1 MTLHAE
7 KLVGKRVLR
16 LEDPALL
23 RGRARFVDD
32 LPVKPGTLH
41 AAILRSPHAH
51 AEIISIDASKAL
63 RAPGV
68 AAVITRDDVLA
79 LTDPFIIGLT
89 TPLEYRC
96 LATDRVRFVGEPVAV
111 VLASDRYLAE
121 DALELISIEYRPLP
135 AVIDPV
141 AAARPD
147 APVLHP
153 KVGSNIIVS
162 RDYAHGDV
170 AGAFARAAH
179 RSAMTVHFP
188 RNSIPPMEGF
198 AVLAEYLC
206 EEDGYDTLS
215 NFQGPFSLHTV
226 MARALQVPS
235 NRLRIRTAPNSGGAF
250 GVKLVMYAPIVLT
263 CLASRV
269 SGHPVKWIE
278 DRLEHLAAANSMA
291 NRTCEVEAAYNEDGR
306 VLAIR
311 YHHWDDHG
319 AYLRAPMPAPT
330 IRAHAFCTG
339 VYAIPA
345 VQERIDV
352 VATNKTPTGAVRG
365 FGAPHIHF
373 ALERMMHQIAVELGR
388 DPLDIMRRNLI
399 PAEAFPYKAPGG
411 GLYDSGNYQAAIDE
425 AIERGGLTEL
435 KRRRDDARAQGR
447 LYGIGYAAVID
458 PGQSNMGYIATVK
471 TPEERRTIGPK
482 NGAIGTATVAVD
494 PLGAVTV
501 AGDSVPQ
508 GQGHRTVLAQVVA
521 QRLGLVPE
529 EIAVNLELDTQKDG
543 WSIAA
548 GNYAC
553 RFGPIC
559 TTVADMAAA
568 KIRDKLARIAASRLN
583 VPASELEFAGG
594 RIFARSNPQNSVSF
608 HRVAGEAHWSPGT
621 LPPDLAP
628 GLRETV
634 QWSPPQLTPTTEDNQ
649 INSMA
654 VYGFG
659 FDFCGV
665 EIDRDT
671 GEIRVDKYVT
681 IHDCGPLLNPGI
693 AEGQIGGSFAYGLNT
708 ALYEEF
714 VYGEDGSFLSGTYAD
729 YLVGT
734 AHEIPRF
741 ASFQPSKPTASP
753 WTAFGAKG
761 ISEGNTTSTPVC
773 IANAV
778 ANALGRSDIRLPL
791 RPARVAEWLHGAEQ
805 QPRATVAQPRT
816 TRALTGSGSA
826 VVPEARERVFQML
839 LDPSVLRRII
849 PGCHALDMVGANSYR
864 ADVSLG
870 AGPVRGRFDANVRL
884 HDLSSPH
891 RATIEG
897 RILGSLGTAHGTGHV
912 RLSEIPEGTRA
923 DYDYAITVSGKIAA
937 IGGRMVD
944 GAARAL
950 IGVFFRQLV
959 AAASSRLPW
968 WRRLLL
974 SARSLPR
981 LRHKDASAPPAPPR
995 HRR

>member
-1 MTLHAE
+1 MTMNGISQPAQLI
-7 KLVGKRVLR
+7 GKPVLR

-32 LPVKPGTLH
+32 LPVKPGTLQ
-41 AAILRSPHAH
+41 AAVLRSPHPH
-51 AEIISIDASKAL
+51 AEIASIDTSQAL
-63 RAPGV
+63 HLPGV
-68 AAVITRDDVLA
+68 AAIITRADVLA

-96 LATDRVRFVGEPVAV
+96 LATDRVRFVGEPVAL

-121 DALELISIEYRPLP
+121 DALDAIKVDYRSLP

-141 AAARPD
+141 AAA
-147 APVLHP
+147 ASGAAILHP
-153 KVGSNIIVS
+153 KVGSNVIVS
-162 RDYAHGDV
+162 RDFVHGEV
-170 AGAFARAAH
+170 AGAFAVAPRQ
-179 RSAMTVHFP
+179 TELTIHFP

-198 AVLAEYLC
+198 AVIAEYLGD
-206 EEDGYDTLS
+206 EDGFDTIS
-215 NFQGPFSLHTV
+215 NFQGPFSLHAV
-226 MARALQVPS
+226 MARALRVPS
-235 NRLRIRTAPNSGGAF
+235 NRLRVRTAPNSGGAF
-250 GVKLVMYAPIVLT
+250 GVKLVLYVSIVLM
-263 CLASRV
+263 CVAARV
-269 SGHPVKWIE
+269 TGRPVKWIE

-291 NRTCEVEAAYNEDGR
+291 NRTCKVEAAYSEQGQ

-339 VYAIPA
+339 AYAIPA

-352 VATNKTPTGAVRG
+352 IVTNKTPTGAVRG
-365 FGAPHIHF
+365 FGAPQIHF
-373 ALERMMHQIAVELGR
+373 ALERIMHQIAVELGK
-388 DPLDIMRRNLI
+388 DPLDVIRRNLI
-399 PAEAFPYKAPGG
+399 PADAFPYHAPGG
-411 GLYDSGNYQAAIDE
+411 GLYDSGNYRAVIDE
-425 AIERGGLTEL
+425 AVERGGLSEL
-435 KRRRDDARAQGR
+435 QRRREMARARGQI
-447 LYGIGYAAVID
+447 YGIGYAAVID

-471 TPEERRTIGPK
+471 TAEERRAIGPK
-482 NGAIGTATVAVD
+482 NGAIGTASVAVD

-501 AGDSVPQ
+501 TGDSVPQ
-508 GQGHRTVLAQVVA
+508 GQGHRTVLAQIVA
-521 QRLGLVPE
+521 QRLGLAPE
-529 EIAVNLELDTQKDG
+529 QITVNLELDTQKDG

-559 TTVADMAAA
+559 STVADMAAL
-568 KIRDKLARIAASRLN
+568 KVREKLARIAATRLN
-583 VPASELEFAGG
+583 VRPGELEFGGG
-594 RIFARSNPQNSVSF
+594 RIFARENPGNAVPF
-608 HRVAGEAHWSPGT
+608 HRIAGEAHWSPGT
-621 LPPDLAP
+621 LPPDLTP

-634 QWSPPQLTPTTEDNQ
+634 QWSPPQLTATSEDNR

-665 EIDRDT
+665 EIDPDT
-671 GEIRVDKYVT
+671 GEIRIDKYVT

-729 YLVGT
+729 YIVGT

-741 ASFQPSKPTASP
+741 VSLQPAVATPSP

-778 ANALGRSDIRLPL
+778 ADALGRSDIRLPL
-791 RPARVAEWLHGAEQ
+791 RPSRVAEWIHHAEQ
-805 QPRATVAQPRT
+805 QPRKPLAAPRAA
-816 TRALTGSGSA
+816 RLALTGSGS
-826 VVPEARERVFQML
+826 VIVPERRERVFQML
-839 LDPSVLRRII
+839 LDPTLLERII
-849 PGCHALDMVGANSYR
+849 PGCHDLSVVGVNAYH

-870 AGPVRGRFDANVRL
+870 AGPVRGRFAAD
-884 HDLSSPH
+884 
-891 RATIEG
+891 
-897 RILGSLGTAHGTGHV
+897 V
-912 RLSEIPEGTRA
+912 RLSELLPPQQATLEGRVIGPLGAASGVGHIRLAQLPDGTCA
-923 DYDYAITVSGKIAA
+923 EYDYEIAISGKIAS
-937 IGGRMVD
+937 IGGRMLD
-944 GAARAL
+944 GAARAVIAL
-950 IGVFFRQLV
+950 FFRKLI
-959 AAASSRLPW
+959 AATVGAPRPSW
-968 WRRLLL
+968 WRSLLNRAG
-974 SARSLPR
+974 SKPQ
-981 LRHKDASAPPAPPR
+981 
-995 HRR
+995 

>member
-1 MTLHAE
+1 MAAILQPG
-7 KLVGKRVLR
+7 KLVGKSVLR

-32 LPVKPGTLH
+32 LPVSPGTLH
-41 AAILRSPHAH
+41 AAVLRSPHPH
-51 AEIISIDASKAL
+51 AEIVSIDTSKAL
-63 RAPGV
+63 QASGV
-68 AAVITRDDVLA
+68 AAVITREDVLA
-79 LTDPFIIGLT
+79 LTDPFIVGLT

-111 VLASDRYLAE
+111 ILASDRYLAE
-121 DALELISIEYRPLP
+121 DALELVKVEYRPLP
-135 AVIDPV
+135 AIIDPV
-141 AAARPD
+141 AAAAPD
-147 APVLHP
+147 APILHP
-153 KVGSNIIVS
+153 KVGSNVVVS
-162 RDYAHGDV
+162 RDFVHGDV
-170 AGAFARAAH
+170 AGAFATAPHKAEL
-179 RSAMTVHFP
+179 TVHFP

-198 AVLAEYLC
+198 AIVAEYLC
-206 EEDGYDTLS
+206 DEDGYDTVS

-226 MARALQVPS
+226 MARALRVPS

-250 GVKLVMYAPIVLT
+250 GVKLVLYASIVLM

-269 SGHPVKWIE
+269 AKRPVKWIE

-291 NRTCEVEAAYNEDGR
+291 NRTCNVEAAYADDGR

-339 VYAIPA
+339 AYAITA
-345 VQERIDV
+345 AQETIDV
-352 VATNKTPTGAVRG
+352 IMTNKTPTGAVRG

-373 ALERMMHQIAVELGR
+373 ALERMMHQVAVKLGK
-388 DPLDIMRRNLI
+388 DPLDVIRRNLI
-399 PAEAFPYKAPGG
+399 PADAFPYRAPGG
-411 GLYDSGNYQAAIDE
+411 GLYDSGNYQTAIDE
-425 AIERGGLTEL
+425 ALERGGLSEL
-435 KRRRDDARAQGR
+435 KRLRAEARAHGK

-471 TPEERRTIGPK
+471 TPEERRRIGPK
-482 NGAIGTATVAVD
+482 SGAIGTATVAVD

-501 AGDSVPQ
+501 TGDSVPQ
-508 GQGHRTVLAQVVA
+508 GQGHRTVLAQIVA
-521 QRLGLVPE
+521 QRLGLKPE
-529 EIAVNLELDTQKDG
+529 QITINLELDTQKDG

-559 TTVADMAAA
+559 STVADMAAA
-568 KIRDKLARIAASRLN
+568 KIRDKLARIAAARLN
-583 VPASELEFAGG
+583 VPADELEFGG
-594 RIFARSNPQNSVSF
+594 GWIFARENPDNSIAF
-608 HRVAGEAHWSPGT
+608 HRVAGEAHWSPST
-621 LPPDLAP
+621 LPPDVTP

-665 EIDRDT
+665 EIDPDT
-671 GEIRVDKYVT
+671 AEIRVDKYVT

-729 YLVGT
+729 YIVGT

-741 ASFQPSKPTASP
+741 ISLHPTSVTASP

-761 ISEGNTTSTPVC
+761 VSEGNTTSTPVC

-778 ANALGRSDIRLPL
+778 ADALGRSDIRLPL
-791 RPARVAEWLHGAEQ
+791 QPSRVAEWLHDIER
-805 QPRATVAQPRT
+805 QPRAAVAAPRSVGL
-816 TRALTGSGSA
+816 ALTGSGSA
-826 VVPEARERVFQML
+826 VVPEGRERVFQML
-839 LDPSVLRRII
+839 LDPTVLARVI
-849 PGCHALDMVGANSYR
+849 PGCHALSVTGANAYH

-870 AGPVRGRFDANVRL
+870 AGPVRGRFDA
-884 HDLSSPH
+884 
-891 RATIEG
+891 E
-897 RILGSLGTAHGTGHV
+897 V
-912 RLSEIPEGTRA
+912 RLSELLPPHAATLEGRVIGPLGAASGIGHIWLTEVLEGTRA
-923 DYDYAITVSGKIAA
+923 DYDYDISISGKVAS
-937 IGGRMVD
+937 IGGRMLG
-944 GAARAL
+944 GAARAV
-950 IGVFFRQLV
+950 IGLFFRQLITATGGAV
-959 AAASSRLPW
+959 RGTW
-968 WRRLLL
+968 WRRQ
-974 SARSLPR
+974 
-981 LRHKDASAPPAPPR
+981 LRRERANTR
-995 HRR
+995 

>member
-1 MTLHAE
+1 MTITPRTDD
-7 KLVGKRVLR
+7 LVGKPVLR

-51 AEIISIDASKAL
+51 AEIVSIDAGRAL
-63 RAPGV
+63 QARGV

-79 LTDPFIIGLT
+79 LTDPFLIGLT

-111 VLASDRYLAE
+111 VVAADRYLAE
-121 DALELISIEYRPLP
+121 DALELVKVSYRPLP
-135 AVIDPV
+135 AVVDPV
-141 AAARPD
+141 IAAGPD

-153 KVGSNIIVS
+153 KVGSNVIVS
-162 RDYAHGDV
+162 RDYVHGDV
-170 AGAFARAAH
+170 AGAFAKAAH
-179 RSAMTVHFP
+179 RTAMTVHFP
-188 RNSIPPMEGF
+188 RNSIPPMEAF
-198 AVLAEYLC
+198 AVIAEYLG

-226 MARALQVPS
+226 MARALRMPS
-235 NRLRIRTAPNSGGAF
+235 NRLRVRTAPNSGGAF
-250 GVKLVMYAPIVLT
+250 GVKLVLYASIVLM

-269 SGHPVKWIE
+269 VRRPVKWIE

-291 NRTCEVEAAYNEDGR
+291 NRTCEVEAAYDDDGR
-306 VLAIR
+306 LLAIR

-339 VYAIPA
+339 AYAISA
-345 VQERIDV
+345 VQEKIDV
-352 VATNKTPTGAVRG
+352 VVTNKTPTGAVRG

-373 ALERMMHQIAVELGR
+373 ALERMMQQIAVELGR

-399 PAEAFPYKAPGG
+399 PADAFPYQAPGG
-411 GLYDSGNYQAAIDE
+411 GLYDSGNYQAAIDQ
-425 AIERGGLTEL
+425 AIERGGLAEL
-435 KRRRDDARAQGR
+435 KRRREEARAQGR
-447 LYGIGYAAVID
+447 IYGIGYAAVID

-471 TPEERRTIGPK
+471 TPEERRAIGPK
-482 NGAIGTATVAVD
+482 SGAIGTATVAVD

-501 AGDSVPQ
+501 TGDSVPQ
-508 GQGHRTVLAQVVA
+508 GQGHRTVLAQIVA
-521 QRLGLVPE
+521 QRLGLNPE
-529 EIAVNLELDTQKDG
+529 QIAVNLELDTQKDG

-559 TTVADMAAA
+559 STVVDMAAV
-568 KIRDKLARIAASRLN
+568 KVREKLARIAAGRLN
-583 VPASELEFAGG
+583 VPASELAFAGG
-594 RIFARSNPQNSVSF
+594 RIFARDNPENSVAF

-621 LPPDLAP
+621 LPADLSP

-659 FDFCGV
+659 FDFCGI
-665 EIDRDT
+665 EIDPDT
-671 GEIRVDKYVT
+671 AEVRIDKYVT

-741 ASFQPSKPTASP
+741 TSLQPAVATASP

-761 ISEGNTTSTPVC
+761 VSEGNTTSTPVC

-778 ANALGRSDIRLPL
+778 ADALGRSDIRLPL
-791 RPARVAEWLHGAEQ
+791 RPSRVAEWLHRAEQ
-805 QPRATVAQPRT
+805 LPRT
-816 TRALTGSGSA
+816 GPAPPRRGQLALTGRGSA
-826 VVPEARERVFQML
+826 IVPETRERVFQML
-839 LDPSVLRRII
+839 VDPGVLKRVL
-849 PGCHALDMVGANSYR
+849 PGCHALERVGGNAYR

-870 AGPVRGRFDANVRL
+870 AGPVRGRFDAEVRL
-884 HDLSSPH
+884 SELSRPH
-891 RATIEG
+891 HAALEG
-897 RILGSLGTAHGTGHV
+897 RVLGALGAAHGTGRI
-912 RLSEIPEGTRA
+912 RLSEVPDGTRA
-923 DYDYAITVSGKIAA
+923 DYDYEIAVSGTVAA
-937 IGGRMVD
+937 IGGRMLD

-950 IGVFFRQLV
+950 IALFFRQLAV
-959 AAASSRLPW
+959 AAGARTQVAW
-968 WRRLLL
+968 WRRLV
-974 SARSLPR
+974 
-981 LRHKDASAPPAPPR
+981 PPVRRP

>member
-1 MTLHAE
+1 MTTLVQPATPPHQEA
-7 KLVGKRVLR
+7 LVGKPVLR

-32 LPVKPGTLH
+32 LPVKAGTLH
-41 AAILRSPHAH
+41 AAILRSPHPH
-51 AEIISIDASKAL
+51 AEIVSIDTSKAL
-63 RAPGV
+63 QTPGV
-68 AAVITRDDVLA
+68 AAVITRDQVLA
-79 LTDPFIIGLT
+79 LTEPFMSGLT

-111 VLASDRYLAE
+111 VLASDRYIAE
-121 DALELISIEYRPLP
+121 DALELLKVRYRPLP
-135 AVIDPV
+135 AVVDPV

-147 APVLHP
+147 APILHP
-153 KVGSNIIVS
+153 KVGSNVIVS
-162 RDYAHGDV
+162 RDYVHGDV
-170 AGAFARAAH
+170 AGAFANAPRK
-179 RSAMTVHFP
+179 SALTLHFP

-198 AVLAEYLC
+198 AVIAEYFC
-206 EEDGYDTLS
+206 EEDGYDTIS

-226 MARALQVPS
+226 MTRALRVPS

-250 GVKLVMYAPIVLT
+250 GVKLVLYASIVLM
-263 CLASRV
+263 CVASRV
-269 SGHPVKWIE
+269 ARRPVKWIE

-291 NRTCEVEAAYNEDGR
+291 NRTCEVEAAYDDDGR

-339 VYAIPA
+339 AYEIPA
-345 VQERIDV
+345 VQETIDV
-352 VATNKTPTGAVRG
+352 VMTNKTPTGAVRG

-373 ALERMMHQIAVELGR
+373 ALERMMHQIAVELDR
-388 DPLDIMRRNLI
+388 DPLDIIRRNLI
-399 PAEAFPYKAPGG
+399 PAHAFPYQAPGG

-425 AIERGGLTEL
+425 AVERGGLNEL
-435 KRRRDDARAQGR
+435 KRRREAARAQGK

-471 TPEERRTIGPK
+471 TPEERRAIGPK

-501 AGDSVPQ
+501 TGDSVPQ

-521 QRLGLVPE
+521 QRLGLKPQQ
-529 EIAVNLELDTQKDG
+529 ITVNLELDTQKDG

-559 TTVADMAAA
+559 STVADMAAA
-568 KIRDKLARIAASRLN
+568 KIRDKLARIAAAHLN
-583 VPASELEFAGG
+583 VTASDVEFAGG
-594 RIFARSNPQNSVSF
+594 RVFARNNPDNSISF
-608 HRVAGEAHWSPGT
+608 HRLAGEAHWSPGT
-621 LPPDLAP
+621 LPADMTP

-665 EIDRDT
+665 EIDPDT
-671 GEIRVDKYVT
+671 AEVRIDKYVT

-693 AEGQIGGSFAYGLNT
+693 AQGQIGGSFAYGLNT

-714 VYGEDGSFLSGTYAD
+714 VYDEDGSFLSGTYAD
-729 YLVGT
+729 YIVGT

-741 ASFQPSKPTASP
+741 ISLHPKVATPSP

-773 IANAV
+773 IANAL
-778 ANALGRSDIRLPL
+778 ADALGRSDIRLPL
-791 RPARVAEWLHGAEQ
+791 RPSRVANWLHGPEPK
-805 QPRATVAQPRT
+805 PRHDVESRRGSTLSLAGQGSDIVPAT
-816 TRALTGSGSA
+816 
-826 VVPEARERVFQML
+826 PEHVFQML
-839 LDPSVLRRII
+839 LDPAILKQLV
-849 PGCHALDMVGANSYR
+849 PGCHALEALGMNTYR
-864 ADVSLG
+864 ADVTLG
-870 AGPVRGRFDANVRL
+870 AGPVRGRFDAEVRL
-884 HDLSSPH
+884 RDLKPPQS
-891 RATIEG
+891 ATLEG
-897 RILGSLGTAHGTGHV
+897 HIIGALGAASGTGHF
-912 RLSEIPEGTRA
+912 RLMAVPEGTRA
-923 DYDYAITVSGKIAA
+923 DYDYEIAISGKVAA
-937 IGGRMVD
+937 VGGRMLD
-944 GAARAL
+944 AAGRAVVGL
-950 IGVFFRQLV
+950 FFRQLI
-959 AAASSRLPW
+959 AATAGPVRTSW
-968 WRRLLL
+968 WRRLIGDK
-974 SARSLPR
+974 R
-981 LRHKDASAPPAPPR
+981 
-995 HRR
+995 

>member
-1 MTLHAE
+1 MMTAITQVE
-7 KLVGKRVLR
+7 KWVGKPVLR

-32 LPVKPGTLH
+32 LPVKAGTLH

-51 AEIISIDASKAL
+51 AEIVSIEASKAL
-63 RAPGV
+63 QTSGV

-79 LTDPFIIGLT
+79 LTDPFIVGLT

-111 VLASDRYLAE
+111 VLASDRYVAE
-121 DALELISIEYRPLP
+121 DALELIKVEYRPFP

-141 AAARPD
+141 VAAGSD
-147 APVLHP
+147 APILHP
-153 KVGSNIIVS
+153 KVGSNVIVS
-162 RDYAHGDV
+162 RDYVHGDV
-170 AGAFARAAH
+170 VGAFANAPHNTANT
-179 RSAMTVHFP
+179 MHFP
-188 RNSIPPMEGF
+188 RNSIPPIEGF
-198 AVLAEYLC
+198 AVIAEYLC

-226 MARALQVPS
+226 MARALRVPS
-235 NRLRIRTAPNSGGAF
+235 NQLRIRTAPNSGGAF
-250 GVKLVMYAPIVLT
+250 GVKLVLYASIVLM
-263 CLASRV
+263 CLASRIARR
-269 SGHPVKWIE
+269 PVKWIE

-291 NRTCEVEAAYNEDGR
+291 NRTCKVEAAYDDDGR

-339 VYAIPA
+339 VYAIPV
-345 VQERIDV
+345 VQETIDV
-352 VATNKTPTGAVRG
+352 VMTNKTPTGAVRG
-365 FGAPHIHF
+365 FGAPQIHF

-399 PAEAFPYKAPGG
+399 PADAFPYQAPGG

-425 AIERGGLTEL
+425 AVERGGLAEL
-435 KRRRDDARAQGR
+435 RRRRDEARADGK

-471 TPEERRTIGPK
+471 TPEERRAIGPK

-501 AGDSVPQ
+501 TGDSVPQ
-508 GQGHRTVLAQVVA
+508 GQGHRTVLAQIVA
-521 QRLGLVPE
+521 ERLGLKPE
-529 EIAVNLELDTQKDG
+529 QIAVNLELDTQKDG

-553 RFGPIC
+553 RFAPIC
-559 TTVADMAAA
+559 STVADMAAV
-568 KIRDKLARIAASRLN
+568 KIRDKLARIAAARLN
-583 VPASELEFAGG
+583 VPASELTFAGG
-594 RIFARSNPQNSVSF
+594 RIFARENPQNSISF

-621 LPPDLAP
+621 LPADLSP

-634 QWSPPQLTPTTEDNQ
+634 QWTPPQLTSTTEDNQ

-659 FDFCGV
+659 FDFCGI
-665 EIDRDT
+665 EIEPDT

-681 IHDCGPLLNPGI
+681 IHDCGPVLNPGI

-729 YLVGT
+729 YIVGT

-741 ASFQPSKPTASP
+741 TSLHPTAATASP
-753 WTAFGAKG
+753 WTAFGSKG
-761 ISEGNTTSTPVC
+761 VSEGNATSTPVC

-778 ANALGRSDIRLPL
+778 ADALGRSDIRLPL
-791 RPARVAEWLHGAEQ
+791 RPSRVAEWLHGAERK
-805 QPRATVAQPRT
+805 PRNEVAHPQRGG
-816 TRALTGSGSA
+816 LSLSGGDSA
-826 VVPEARERVFQML
+826 IVPEARERVFQML
-839 LDPSVLRRII
+839 LDPSLLRQVI
-849 PGCHALDMVGANSYR
+849 PGCHALDRVGANAYH

-884 HDLSSPH
+884 YDLSPPH
-891 RATIEG
+891 AATLEG
-897 RILGSLGTAHGTGHV
+897 RVIGSLGAASGTGHI
-912 RLSEIPEGTRA
+912 RLTEVPEGTRA
-923 DYDYAITVSGKIAA
+923 DYDYEIAISGKVAA
-937 IGGRMVD
+937 IGGRMLD
-944 GAARAL
+944 GAARAVIRL
-950 IGVFFRQLV
+950 FFRQLI
-959 AAASSRLPW
+959 AAAGAPARVSW
-968 WRRLLL
+968 WDRLLHRGRT
-974 SARSLPR
+974 AR
-981 LRHKDASAPPAPPR
+981 
-995 HRR
+995 

>member
-1 MTLHAE
+1 MTKADQAATSQE
-7 KLVGKRVLR
+7 TALVGKPILR

-32 LPVKPGTLH
+32 LPVKAGTLH

-51 AEIISIDASKAL
+51 AEIVSIDTSEAG

-68 AAVITRDDVLA
+68 AAVVTRDDVLA
-79 LTDPFIIGLT
+79 LTEPFILGLT

-96 LATDRVRFVGEPVAV
+96 LAIDRVRFVGEPVAV
-111 VLASDRYLAE
+111 VLAPDRYLAE
-121 DALELISIEYRPLP
+121 DALDLVRVRYRPLP
-135 AVIDPV
+135 AVVDPV
-141 AAARPD
+141 AAAGAG

-153 KVGSNIIVS
+153 KVGSNVVVS
-162 RDYAHGDV
+162 RDYVHGDV
-170 AGAFARAAH
+170 AGAFA
-179 RSAMTVHFP
+179 SAPHTTALRLHFP

-198 AVLAEYLC
+198 AVIAEYLC
-206 EEDGYDTLS
+206 EEDGYDTIS

-226 MARALQVPS
+226 MARALRVPS
-235 NRLRIRTAPNSGGAF
+235 NRLRIRTAPSSGGAF
-250 GVKLVMYAPIVLT
+250 GVKLVLYASIVLM
-263 CLASRV
+263 CVASRIAKR
-269 SGHPVKWIE
+269 PVKWIE

-291 NRTCEVEAAYNEDGR
+291 NRTCEVEAAYDDDGR

-339 VYAIPA
+339 AYAISA
-345 VQERIDV
+345 VQEKIDV
-352 VATNKTPTGAVRG
+352 VMTNKTPTGAVRG

-388 DPLDIMRRNLI
+388 DPLDVIRRNLI
-399 PAEAFPYKAPGG
+399 PADAFPYQAPGG
-411 GLYDSGNYQAAIDE
+411 GLYDSGNYQAAVEE
-425 AIERGGLTEL
+425 AVERGGLSEL
-435 KRRRDDARAQGR
+435 KRRRDDARARGT

-471 TPEERRTIGPK
+471 TPEERRAIGPK

-501 AGDSVPQ
+501 SGDSVPQ

-521 QRLGLVPE
+521 QRLGLKPE
-529 EIAVNLELDTQKDG
+529 QIAVDLELDTRKDG

-559 TTVADMAAA
+559 STVADMAAA
-568 KIRDKLARIAASRLN
+568 KVRDKLARIAAARLN
-583 VPASELEFAGG
+583 VAAGDLAFADG
-594 RIFARSNPQNSVSF
+594 RIFARDNPDNGISF
-608 HRVAGEAHWSPGT
+608 HRIAGEAHWSPGT
-621 LPPDLAP
+621 LPADVSP

-665 EIDRDT
+665 EIDPDT
-671 GEIRVDKYVT
+671 AEVRVDKYVT
-681 IHDCGPLLNPGI
+681 IHDCGPLLNPAI

-729 YLVGT
+729 YIVGT

-741 ASFQPSKPTASP
+741 ISLHPKVATASP

-761 ISEGNTTSTPVC
+761 VSEGNTTSTPVC

-778 ANALGRSDIRLPL
+778 ADALGRSDIRLPL
-791 RPARVAEWLHGAEQ
+791 RPSRVADWLHGPEAK
-805 QPRATVAQPRT
+805 PRNGMART
-816 TRALTGSGSA
+816 RSDALSLTGSGSA
-826 VVPEARERVFQML
+826 VVPETPERVFQML
-839 LDPSVLRRII
+839 LDPSLLKRVV
-849 PGCHALDMVGANSYR
+849 PGCHALDLVGPNAYR
-864 ADVSLG
+864 AEATLG
-870 AGPVRGRFDANVRL
+870 AGPVRGRFDAEVRL
-884 HDLSSPH
+884 CDLKPPRS
-891 RATIEG
+891 ATLQGHVIG
-897 RILGSLGTAHGTGHV
+897 PLGAASGTGHIGLFAV
-912 RLSEIPEGTRA
+912 PGGTRA
-923 DYDYAITVSGKIAA
+923 DYDYEISISGKVAA
-937 IGGRMVD
+937 VGGRMLD
-944 GAARAL
+944 AAGRAV
-950 IGVFFRQLV
+950 IGLFFRQLI
-959 AAASSRLPW
+959 AATAAPARAPW
-968 WRRLLL
+968 WRRLLGNK
-974 SARSLPR
+974 R
-981 LRHKDASAPPAPPR
+981 
-995 HRR
+995 

>member
-1 MTLHAE
+1 MRGVSQAAQ
-7 KLVGKRVLR
+7 LVGKPVLR

-41 AAILRSPHAH
+41 AAILRSPYPH
-51 AEIISIDASKAL
+51 AEIVSIDTSKAFH
-63 RAPGV
+63 APGV

-121 DALELISIEYRPLP
+121 DALDAIKVEYRPLP
-135 AVIDPV
+135 AVVDPV
-141 AAARPD
+141 AAVAPD
-147 APVLHP
+147 APILHP
-153 KVGSNIIVS
+153 KIGSNMVTS
-162 RDYAHGDV
+162 RDFVHGDV
-170 AGAFARAAH
+170 AGAFAKAPH
-179 RSAMTVHFP
+179 STELTIHFP

-198 AVLAEYLC
+198 AVIAEHLGD
-206 EEDGYDTLS
+206 EDGYDTIS

-226 MARALQVPS
+226 MARALRVPG
-235 NRLRIRTAPNSGGAF
+235 NRLRVRTAPNSGGAF
-250 GVKLVMYAPIVLT
+250 GVKLVLYVSIVLM
-263 CLASRV
+263 CVASRV
-269 SGHPVKWIE
+269 TGRPVKWIE

-291 NRTCEVEAAYNEDGR
+291 NRTCKVAAAYAEDGE
-306 VLAIR
+306 VLAVR

-330 IRAHAFCTG
+330 IRAHAFCSG
-339 VYAIPA
+339 AYAIPA

-352 VATNKTPTGAVRG
+352 ITTNKTPTGAVRG

-373 ALERMMHQIAVELGR
+373 ALERIMHQIAVELGK
-388 DPLDIMRRNLI
+388 DPLEVIRRNLI
-399 PAEAFPYKAPGG
+399 PADAFPYLAPGG

-425 AIERGGLTEL
+425 AVQRGRLSDL
-435 KRRRDDARAQGR
+435 KRRRDEARARGQF
-447 LYGIGYAAVID
+447 YGIGYAAVID

-471 TPEERRTIGPK
+471 TPEERRAIGPK

-501 AGDSVPQ
+501 IGDSVPQ
-508 GQGHRTVLAQVVA
+508 GQGHRTVLAQIVA
-521 QRLGLVPE
+521 QRLGLKPKQ
-529 EIAVNLELDTQKDG
+529 IAVNLELDTQKDG

-559 TTVADMAAA
+559 STVADMAAV
-568 KIRDKLARIAASRLN
+568 KVREKLARIAATRLN
-583 VPASELEFAGG
+583 VLPDEVEFGGG
-594 RIFARSNPQNSVSF
+594 RIFARENPDNAVSF
-608 HRVAGEAHWSPGT
+608 HRIAGEAHWSPGT
-621 LPPDLAP
+621 LPPDVTP

-634 QWSPPQLTPTTEDNQ
+634 QWSPPQLTATTEDNQ

-659 FDFCGV
+659 FDYCGV
-665 EIDRDT
+665 EIDPDT
-671 GEIRVDKYVT
+671 GEIRVDRYIT

-741 ASFQPSKPTASP
+741 MSLHPSAATPSP

-778 ANALGRSDIRLPL
+778 ADALGRSDIRLPL
-791 RPARVAEWLHGAEQ
+791 RPSRVAEWIHETEQ
-805 QPRATVAQPRT
+805 QPRRSVAPPRAGEL
-816 TRALTGSGSA
+816 ALTGGGSA
-826 VVPEARERVFQML
+826 TVPESRDRVFHML
-839 LDPSVLRRII
+839 LDPALLTRII
-849 PGCHALDMVGANSYR
+849 PGCHDLSVVGPNAYR

-870 AGPVRGRFDANVRL
+870 AGPVRGRFEA
-884 HDLSSPH
+884 
-891 RATIEG
+891 
-897 RILGSLGTAHGTGHV
+897 HV
-912 RLSEIPEGTRA
+912 RLSELLPPHAATLEGRVIGPLGAASGVGHIRLSEVPEGTCA
-923 DYDYAITVSGKIAA
+923 DYDYEITISGKVAS
-937 IGGRMVD
+937 IGGRMLD
-944 GAARAL
+944 GAARAVISL
-950 IGVFFRQLV
+950 FFRQLI
-959 AAASSRLPW
+959 AATGRAERPSW
-968 WRRLLL
+968 WRSLL
-974 SARSLPR
+974 SRGGSKPQ
-981 LRHKDASAPPAPPR
+981 
-995 HRR
+995 